1 MQIYGYTRRDAVE
14 MIQNSKIVEKVL
26 TTLLRIVKRKTTE
39 GYAVSVMDSLIK
51 KLEANYDF
59 LKHVEIKDTR
69 FSESDDPV
77 TVMSDVDS
85 IPPSEVG
92 KAIQSIIST
101 MNESLSKD
109 VGHFFIKELSQN
121 IGDEYDS
128 VMKDMG
134 VDLNLMQLE
143 HEVSELEKKMANIS
157 KNK

>member
-1 MQIYGYTRRDAVE
+1 
-14 MIQNSKIVEKVL
+14 MIENSKIVEKVL

-51 KLEANYDF
+51 KLEINYNF

-69 FSESDDPV
+69 FSESDIPI
-77 TVMSDVDS
+77 TVMSDVNS
-85 IPPSEVG
+85 IPPGEVG

-101 MNESLSKD
+101 MNESLGKD

-128 VMKDMG
+128 VIKDMG

-143 HEVSELEKKMANIS
+143 HEVSELEKRMAIT
-157 KNK
+157 NKTK

>member
-1 MQIYGYTRRDAVE
+1 
-14 MIQNSKIVEKVL
+14 MIENSKIVEKVL

-51 KLEANYDF
+51 KLEVDYDF
-59 LKHVEIKDTR
+59 LKHIEIKDTR
-69 FSESDDPV
+69 FSESDAPI

-85 IPPSEVG
+85 IPSSEVG
-92 KAIQSIIST
+92 KAIQTIIFN
-101 MNESLSKD
+101 MNKSLGKD

-128 VMKDMG
+128 VIKDMG

-143 HEVSELEKKMANIS
+143 HEVSELEKRVANS
-157 KNK
+157 NKLK

>member
-1 MQIYGYTRRDAVE
+1 
-14 MIQNSKIVEKVL
+14 MIQNSKIIEKVL
-26 TTLLRIVKRKTTE
+26 ITLLSIVKRKTTE
-39 GYAVSVMDSLIK
+39 GYAISVMDSLIK

-59 LKHVEIKDTR
+59 LRHVEIKDTR
-69 FSESDDPV
+69 FSESEEPV

-109 VGHFFIKELSQN
+109 VGHFFIKEISQN

-143 HEVSELEKKMANIS
+143 HEVSELEKRMTNIS
-157 KNK
+157 KK

>member
-1 MQIYGYTRRDAVE
+1 MTK
-14 MIQNSKIVEKVL
+14 MIQNSKIIEKVL
-26 TTLLRIVKRKTTE
+26 ITLLSIVKRKTTE
-39 GYAVSVMDSLIK
+39 GYAISVMDSLIK

-59 LKHVEIKDTR
+59 LRHVEIKDTR
-69 FSESDDPV
+69 FSESEEPV

-109 VGHFFIKELSQN
+109 VGHFFIKEISQN

-143 HEVSELEKKMANIS
+143 HEVSELEKRMTNIS
-157 KNK
+157 KK